1 MADRDELGR
10 LLPGHSIKGG
20 RKRSEISQ
28 AILDAIVG
36 AFTPDEIRQN
46 LRDAFDTAKRQGSAK
61 GMIMAMAPTM
71 EYGPG
76 KPVIRIERTEGDPI
90 SAALDE
96 LRRIHAEKQTTYTV
110 IEANI
115 DNTENAR

>member
-1 MADRDELGR
+1 MADRDERGR

-36 AFTPDEIRQN
+36 AFTPEEIQNN
-46 LRDAFDTAKRQGSAK
+46 LREAFEVAKRQGSAK
-61 GMIMAMAPTM
+61 GMIMAMTPTM

-90 SAALDE
+90 SAALEE
-96 LRRIHAEKQTTYTV
+96 LRRIHEAKQPTFTV
-110 IEANI
+110 IDAQPDE
-115 DNTENAR
+115 